1 TFYNSNTPHGSP
13 RNRALA
19 RGIHGI
25 ISYSETSVSSSE
37 NTLTYKNT
45 FSKSHN
51 LEVMGGL
58 SFQEMKTITHG
69 FGTMGIPDES
79 LIMQGLE
86 LGLPYTSYGSGG
98 QNAMLSAFTRLNY
111 DYKSKYLLTTTFR
124 ADGSSKFAK
133 GNRFGYFPSVA
144 FAWNMKKEEFLR

>member
-1 TFYNSNTPHGSP
+1 NISLDYNINKKLTWKSVFSLNNTKSENQTFYNSNTPHGSP

-86 LGLPYTSYGSGG
+86 LGLPY
-98 QNAMLSAFTRLNY
+98 
-111 DYKSKYLLTTTFR
+111 
-124 ADGSSKFAK
+124 
-133 GNRFGYFPSVA
+133 
-144 FAWNMKKEEFLR
+144 